1 MSFLGSKWLLH
12 NELVRHG
19 CFRSQDYYSVLG
31 VAKNVTEKDLK
42 TAYRKQARKFHPDVN
57 PSPDA
62 KEKFQQCT
70 RAYEILSDPEK
81 RRLYDQFGEA
91 GVSSGKHDN
100 GRKVVQYLFILC

>member
-1 MSFLGSKWLLH
+1 M
-12 NELVRHG
+12 
-19 CFRSQDYYSVLG
+19 LG
-31 VAKNVTEKDLK
+31 VSKEVTEKELK

-70 RAYEILSDPEK
+70 RAYEILSDPQK

-91 GVSSGKHDN
+91 GVSSGEESARNKDRN
-100 GRKVVQYLFILC
+100 TIPLAGRCIDTVEHRPAHCRTRWAFP